1 MPMEVLV
8 ARFRER
14 DLAEIAYHH
23 HETVRK
29 ISASMQSFSLS
40 PA

>member
-1 MPMEVLV
+1 M
-8 ARFRER
+8 ARFKER
-14 DLAEIAYHH
+14 DLAEIAYNH

-29 ISASMQSFSLS
+29 VSASMQSFSLS